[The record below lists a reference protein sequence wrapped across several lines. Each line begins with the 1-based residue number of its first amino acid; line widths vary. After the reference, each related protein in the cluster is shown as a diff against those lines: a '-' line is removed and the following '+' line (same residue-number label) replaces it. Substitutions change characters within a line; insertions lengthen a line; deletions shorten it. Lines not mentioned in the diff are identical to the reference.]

1 MIDDGDN
8 DDDSNDND
16 NDDGNNDDEKED
28 DNDGDDGDNRD
39 DDEEE
44 GRRTTMMMMIVV
56 VVVMMVIE
64 LSLSDCRQN
73 SNKLFPWQEWC
84 CCHYYIPQ
92 VWQAKIQNSIKSL
105 LLIKTQG
112 LNRFTVK
119 PGQAFLSLTN

>member
-1 MIDDGDN
+1 MMVMIDDGDN
-8 DDDSNDND
+8 DDDSDDDD
-16 NDDGNNDDEKED
+16 NDDGNNDDEKE
-28 DNDGDDGDNRD
+28 
-39 DDEEE
+39 E
-44 GRRTTMMMMIVV
+44 GKRTTMMMMMVV

-119 PGQAFLSLTN
+119 PGQAFVSLTN